1 MSTALRGDPRS
12 PTDRK
17 IPRRHG
23 RSRDPLPE
31 FVPLRSSPAQ
41 PDQQTL
47 LRFLRRARPETA
59 WSWCRNF
66 LSIRLP
72 DSRPSQK
79 HSESSIDRTEAASR
93 RPPPNPVLRTFP
105 WSEIH
110 LDNDAV
116 RWLPRSC
123 IPPRRPRDK
132 TASTLYLKSFDAQ
145 RAPGRREV
153 RAR

>member
-1 MSTALRGDPRS
+1 MSTAFRGDPRS

-31 FVPLRSSPAQ
+31 FVPLPSSPAQ

-47 LRFLRRARPETA
+47 VRFLRRARPETA

-72 DSRPSQK
+72 DSQPSQK
-79 HSESSIDRTEAASR
+79 HSESSIDRSEAASR

-105 WSEIH
+105 WIKIH
-110 LDNDAV
+110 LINNALG
-116 RWLPRSC
+116 WL
-123 IPPRRPRDK
+123 RRLCFQLRRQRIK
-132 TASTLYLKSFDAQ
+132 T
-145 RAPGRREV
+145 P
-153 RAR
+153 

>member
-1 MSTALRGDPRS
+1 MSTAFRGDPRS

-41 PDQQTL
+41 PDQRTL

-66 LSIRLP
+66 LSIRLT
-72 DSRPSQK
+72 DSQPSQR
-79 HSESSIDRTEAASR
+79 HSESSIDRSEAASR

-105 WSEIH
+105 WSEIR

-116 RWLPRSC
+116 RWLPQSY
-123 IPPRRPRDK
+123 IPARRLRDRQ
-132 TASTLYLKSFDAQ
+132 APTLYLKSFDDQ
-145 RAPGRREV
+145 RATGQPQERPR
-153 RAR
+153 